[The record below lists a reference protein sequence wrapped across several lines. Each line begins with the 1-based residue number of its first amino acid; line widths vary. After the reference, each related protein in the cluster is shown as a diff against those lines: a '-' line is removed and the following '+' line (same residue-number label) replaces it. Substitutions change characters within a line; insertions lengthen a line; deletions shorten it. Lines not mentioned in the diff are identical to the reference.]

1 MKKALIILVVFIVLL
16 FVPLISQKAPV
27 VCVKAPCPEYVV
39 FPISIFE
46 YIASTYF
53 NWRSSHLFKN
63 ERIEYK

>member
-53 NWRSSHLFKN
+53 N
-63 ERIEYK
+63 